1 MIKDIKN
8 EMDKSTAD
16 KIKYCIVHEPINT
29 DMYIWSCRELMKAV
43 EEETISDEEDE
54 EIRKVLSCLNEDDP
68 IYMLARKRA
77 MYHVKLLDLR
87 IIYNT
92 RIKIEKIKE
101 IIKSTGLDKSVG
113 DHIKECIRQFGEQ
126 WYLWDEVVLKNEP
139 EQYYFWAVAF
149 YEMRY
154 ENEEWKRIVDDILK
168 IVISYQ

>member
-16 KIKYCIVHEPINT
+16 KIKYCIVNEPINP
-29 DMYIWSCRELMKAV
+29 DMYRWACRELMKAV

-54 EIRKVLSCLNEDDP
+54 EIRNAFSCLKEDDP
-68 IYMLARKRA
+68 IYMLAHKRV

-92 RIKIEKIKE
+92 RIKLEKMKE
-101 IIKSTGLDKSVG
+101 IIKNTDVDVAFVKN
-113 DHIKECIRQFGEQ
+113 IQECIRQFGDQ

-139 EQYYFWAVAF
+139 EQYYFWSVAF

-154 ENEEWKRIVDDILK
+154 ENEEWKRIVDGILR
-168 IVISYQ
+168 IAISYL